1 MLDLAFSHDDML
13 LASGAGDQSAQII
26 DVTSQQVIRKLSGHT
41 ASVKQVRFQPGYSN
55 IIATSSRDGSV
66 LLWDIRCKTDSCRRS
81 VMQISTSS
89 EPESECLAI
98 RTPPQGAVGDRVP
111 IGAIPDAHGLEIEG
125 TSIVQNPKSDRA
137 KSLRAQAPKLKSVS
151 VTSLAFLGHG
161 RDHLFLT
168 GGQKSAAV
176 KLWDLRTT
184 HTRRSRHSVALSVTQ
199 LPQTHSVRRNWA
211 LTSINVSSDGSKFF
225 TVCKDNTIYAYST
238 SHLMLGHAPE
248 LSPDSK
254 NTQQRRFAHPEKR
267 GLGPIYGF
275 RHPRL
280 QVNSFYVKA
289 AVRQSSDANSELLAV
304 GGSEGSAIVFA
315 TNERYLSGSTY
326 EVERSLMTR
335 NLNIAVR
342 GDQQDSLPIF
352 ETGTALIRGHDEE
365 VTDVTWTPNGDL
377 VTIGDDRISR
387 CWREGL
393 RAREIRK
400 SGEGEGKR
408 WESGWAE
415 ALPGWDEDDE

>member
-1 MLDLAFSHDDML
+1 ML
-13 LASGAGDQSAQII
+13 LATGAGDQSAQII

-41 ASVKQVRFQPGYSN
+41 ASVKQVRFQPGHSD

-66 LLWDIRCKTDSCRRS
+66 LLWDIRCRTDGCKRS
-81 VMQISTSS
+81 VMQISASP
-89 EPESECLAI
+89 EPESEGLVI
-98 RTPPQGAVGDRVP
+98 RTPQQQAARDRVP
-111 IGAIPDAHGLEIEG
+111 TGAIPDAHGLEIGG
-125 TSIVQNPKSDRA
+125 TSIVQNPTFERT
-137 KSLRAQAPKLKSVS
+137 KSLRAQAPGVKSVS

-168 GGQKSAAV
+168 GGQESAAV
-176 KLWDLRTT
+176 KLWDLRAT
-184 HTRRSRHSVALSVTQ
+184 HTRRSRHSVALSATQ
-199 LPQTHSVRRNWA
+199 LPQTHSVRRHWA

-225 TVCKDNTIYAYST
+225 TVCKDNTVYAYST

-248 LSPDSK
+248 LSLDST
-254 NTQQRRFAHPEKR
+254 NTRQRRFAHPEKR

-289 AVRQSSDANSELLAV
+289 AVRQSNDANPELLAV
-304 GGSEGSAIVFA
+304 GSSEGSAIVFA
-315 TNERYLSGSTY
+315 ANERYLSRAMH
-326 EVERSLMTR
+326 EVERSSMLSPNITGR
-335 NLNIAVR
+335 N
-342 GDQQDSLPIF
+342 DQEDSLPIF
-352 ETGTALIRGHDEE
+352 ETGTALIRGHDKE

-377 VTIGDDRISR
+377 VTIGDDLMSR
-387 CWREGL
+387 CWREGP
-393 RAREIRK
+393 RAREVRK